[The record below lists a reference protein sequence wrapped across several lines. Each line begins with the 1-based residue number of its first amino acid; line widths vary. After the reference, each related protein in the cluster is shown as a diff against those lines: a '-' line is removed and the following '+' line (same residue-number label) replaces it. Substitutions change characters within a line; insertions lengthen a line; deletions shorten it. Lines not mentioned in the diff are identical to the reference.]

1 MPDNTK
7 PLNTAPKNKK
17 LLLPIM
23 VSILIH
29 VIVICGLFFWQ
40 KKETTTQNQ
49 RVETALVSPE
59 ELGDIQQQINQSQ
72 DANNT
77 SSSQNLDYQKPQT
90 TQKNIEI
97 GEYKPYQPI
106 PPEAYTETIE
116 RNLTPDT
123 NTREESIFTSS
134 SETADNYT
142 TYDEIADE
150 YQKNLGIDPKI
161 ENPEQEQTTVN
172 NKSIT
177 TEQNTSDDI
186 TSTNKENNAITQN
199 SNKQTNNAT
208 KSNSISNTA
217 SINNNTGL
225 SSNDTLSAIKTKV
238 STYLPNAN
246 EILNAGS
253 DATLLTLTVDTN
265 GYITNHTAT
274 GKNKQLNDASVE
286 AAYKAQ
292 PLPINVNNPK
302 TYPTITIQ
310 LKGKSLN

>member
-1 MPDNTK
+1 MPNNTK
-7 PLNTAPKNKK
+7 PLNTAPKIKK

-40 KKETTTQNQ
+40 KKETTQNQ
-49 RVETALVSPE
+49 RVETALISPE
-59 ELGDIQQQINQSQ
+59 ELSNIQQQINQSQ
-72 DANNT
+72 AANNT
-77 SSSQNLDYQKPQT
+77 SSSQNLNYQQPQT
-90 TQKNIEI
+90 TQEIIEI
-97 GEYKPYQPI
+97 GEYKPYQPLS
-106 PPEAYTETIE
+106 PESYTETIK

-123 NTREESIFTSS
+123 NTHEESIFTSS

-142 TYDEIADE
+142 TNDEIIDE
-150 YQKNLGIDPKI
+150 YQQNLGVDS
-161 ENPEQEQTTVN
+161 EVEDPEQEQTTVN
-172 NKSIT
+172 NKSLT
-177 TEQNTSDDI
+177 PEQNTSDGI
-186 TSTNKENNAITQN
+186 TSTNKENKAITQN

-217 SINNNTGL
+217 SIDGNTGL
-225 SSNDTLSAIKTKV
+225 SSNNTLSAIKTKV
-238 STYLPNAN
+238 SSYLPNAK
-246 EILNAGS
+246 EILNVGS

-274 GKNKQLNDASVE
+274 GKNKQLNDASVT

>member
-1 MPDNTK
+1 MPNNTK
-7 PLNTAPKNKK
+7 PLDTAPKNKK

-40 KKETTTQNQ
+40 KKETTQNQ

-59 ELGDIQQQINQSQ
+59 ELGEIQQQINQSQ
-72 DANNT
+72 AANNT
-77 SSSQNLDYQKPQT
+77 SSSQNLDYQQHQT
-90 TQKNIEI
+90 TQKNIES

-134 SETADNYT
+134 SETADDFTIN
-142 TYDEIADE
+142 DEIIDE
-150 YQKNLGIDPKI
+150 YQQSSGIDPEI
-161 ENPEQEQTTVN
+161 EQSEQEQTTVN

-177 TEQNTSDDI
+177 TEQNTSDDT
-186 TSTNKENNAITQN
+186 TSSNKENNAITQN

-225 SSNDTLSAIKTKV
+225 SSNNTLSAIKAKV
-238 STYLPNAN
+238 SSYLPNAN